1 MLSAKRQGAERRS
14 PPPFGSRPSGQ
25 SFDPVGTQTL
35 TFERE
40 GKSYSFDLHSAFRLG
55 AYLGGASEIERPIE
69 ENGWL
74 AAMAN
79 AKSTAVAMPTL
90 RIYASDDPEKDDE
103 ITDDPLVTLLT
114 KRHNRLTTAR
124 DALRRSV
131 YNRIDTG
138 EHWWLL
144 ADVDGRP
151 VAATDR
157 VGLEIP
163 EPVQIITVS
172 GAAVGD
178 PLCDNFGLPT
188 AWPIAFQGRG
198 TINWPTSAM
207 LGFIDPDPSN
217 QFRGMGCVDAAMR
230 WLQTEFQAQRYIEA
244 IARNS
249 GQPGGV
255 LTAKD
260 GTSAEEIERLTATL
274 NDRVSNAG
282 NANRMLVLAGVEFT
296 QSGFAPKDME
306 FHVLL
311 EWVREL
317 LSVLTG
323 VPLAAIGVFKDAN
336 YSMLEAA
343 LRAMWTGANGVLA
356 FLASIER
363 VLNESFFPRMADK
376 RKREWR
382 AYFDTSNVAA
392 LQVDRTAQIE
402 AATRTAVAVGIPFN
416 ASLALYGVDAT
427 VEGGDEVHD
436 PFAGIDPEAP
446 EINGDAT
453 PGDPSKEA
461 VVGEGV
467 QSQLL
472 NGAQMQTAVDI
483 VAGVTSGELPRDSA
497 LALLQTLLGLTP
509 QQANAILGSAEPR
522 EPEPAPADTEKS
534 LTFKDARD
542 LDTREKR
549 IEYWRAIEKAVQIP
563 GERIMKAAAM
573 AFDRRYAEAQLA
585 KIRAFAAG
593 KKSCAEAIHKAN
605 ELTAQEAEL
614 ARRVEVLQLNRAEW
628 EAKML
633 KLFESPIKRVTSLAL
648 TNAAAETGG
657 LSIGIGHPSVVE
669 MMARQGVQLAEG
681 VTSTLANRV
690 QTVLVEELSKATS
703 LGDLQA
709 AVREVLPELEGSV
722 ARVFANRDARAQT
735 IARTESGHA
744 AESARFEQF
753 QSDGITKLRWI
764 TQADGEVRES
774 HAMVDGDVA
783 LMGSTFKNGLRYPL
797 DPRGDAEDVI
807 NCRCSAAPVFED
819 IT

>member
-1 MLSAKRQGAERRS
+1 MLSAKRHAQERRS
-14 PPPFGSRPSGQ
+14 PSPFGSHSASQ
-25 SFDPVGTQTL
+25 SFDPIGTRTL

-55 AYLGGASEIERPIE
+55 AHLGGASEIERPIE

-79 AKSTAVAMPTL
+79 AKSTAAAMPTL

-103 ITDDPLVTLLT
+103 ITDDPLVTLLA

-144 ADVDGRP
+144 ADVDGKP
-151 VAATDR
+151 VVATDR
-157 VGLEIP
+157 AGLEIP
-163 EPVQIITVS
+163 DPVQIITVS

-178 PLCDNFGLPT
+178 PLCDDFGLPT

-260 GTSAEEIERLTATL
+260 STSAEELERLRNAL
-274 NDRVSNAG
+274 DDRVSNAG

-296 QSGFAPKDME
+296 QNGFAPKDME
-306 FHVLL
+306 FGVLF

-317 LSVLTG
+317 LSTLTG

-336 YSMLEAA
+336 YSMLDAA

-363 VLNESFFPRMADK
+363 VLNESFFPRLANK

-392 LQVDRTAQIE
+392 LQVDRTAAIE

-436 PFAGIDPEAP
+436 PFAGMDFGTEPEP
-446 EINGDAT
+446 E
-453 PGDPSKEA
+453 P
-461 VVGEGV
+461 
-467 QSQLL
+467 
-472 NGAQMQTAVDI
+472 
-483 VAGVTSGELPRDSA
+483 
-497 LALLQTLLGLTP
+497 
-509 QQANAILGSAEPR
+509 EPR
-522 EPEPAPADTEKS
+522 EPDPAPADAEKS

-549 IEYWRAIEKAVQIP
+549 IEYWRSIEKAVQVP
-563 GERIMKAAAM
+563 AERIMKAAAM

-681 VTSTLANRV
+681 VTSTLAQRV
-690 QTVLVEELSKATS
+690 QTALVEELSKAS
-703 LGDLQA
+703 SIADLQA
-709 AVREVLPELEGSV
+709 AVREVLPEIEGHL
-722 ARVFANRDARAQT
+722 AQTFANRDARAQT

-774 HAMVDGDVA
+774 HAMVDGDVVP
-783 LMGSTFKNGLRYPL
+783 MGSTFKNGLRYPL